1 MNKYKLTK
9 ITKEWCGIR
18 FYQIEALKD
27 FNIVVKGE
35 KGGWVEKEDNLSQDG
50 DAWVYGD
57 ARVYGDAQVYGDA
70 WVSGNAQVYGN
81 ARVYGDAWVYGDA
94 RVSDNAQVY
103 GDAQVYGN
111 ARVSDNAQVSGNAW
125 VYGNARVYGDAWVYG
140 DARVY
145 GDAQVYGDAWVSGN
159 AQVYGELKLI
169 SGYFYHTKQKTE
181 KVEMIENNE
190 DYETLCSNPKLG
202 EEEKP
207 KGKKVRIRLA
217 EGNIVEGEIIED

>member
-57 ARVYGDAQVYGDA
+57 ARVYGDAQVYG
-70 WVSGNAQVYGN
+70 Y
-81 ARVYGDAWVYGDA
+81 
-94 RVSDNAQVY
+94 
-103 GDAQVYGN
+103 